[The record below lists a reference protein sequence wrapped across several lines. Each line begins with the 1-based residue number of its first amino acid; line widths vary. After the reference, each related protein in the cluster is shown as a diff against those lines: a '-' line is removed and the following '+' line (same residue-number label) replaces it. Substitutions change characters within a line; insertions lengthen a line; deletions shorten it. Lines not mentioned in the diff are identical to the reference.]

1 MGTRSLCRIRM
12 HEECGNWE
20 EGVCVVDRMDGGE
33 AFHVVF
39 HVAADPYRR

>member
-1 MGTRSLCRIRM
+1 MKQ
-12 HEECGNWE
+12 CGNWE

-39 HVAADPYRR
+39 HVCSSYLVKF